1 MYPSDRKYTKDFLW
15 LRVEGAIASIGLTDY
30 AVKMLS
36 EVSAI
41 TLPAMGRVLASGE
54 TFGSAEG
61 LKSATD
67 LLAPVSG
74 VVNATNTE
82 LLDQPARIQADPHGT
97 WVVKLELSDPNQVA
111 ALLTNTQFEEHLR
124 PVSKPARATDT
135 GRPKG
140 SGSALPTPPS
150 RVAASVPASPGV
162 SVEPEKAIRLL
173 WSVRLRDSR
182 LHGDNSAFGDDDYSG
197 GSYFSWRERDIAFTS
212 ERKADGGLD
221 RRYQWRDTT
230 HTRVSAA
237 GLSSSTKSHTDYAG
251 TWDID
256 VVGRVAYLVLEDRD
270 RGRLRLRLEEGLR
283 EIVLL
288 DGRSYALQKR

>member
-15 LRVEGAIASIGLTDY
+15 LRVEGATASVGLTDY

-36 EVSAI
+36 DVSAV
-41 TLPAMGRVLASGE
+41 TLPAIGRVLARGE

-61 LKSATD
+61 LKSSTD

-74 VVNATNTE
+74 VVNATNTGLINE
-82 LLDQPARIQADPHGT
+82 PARIQADPHGT
-97 WVVKLELSDPNQVA
+97 WIVKLELTDPAEVA
-111 ALLTNTQFEEHLR
+111 ALLSSAQFEQHLR
-124 PVSKPARATDT
+124 PASKPVRAPDT
-135 GRPKG
+135 GRP
-140 SGSALPTPPS
+140 SASASATPNPPP
-150 RVAASVPASPGV
+150 RVAASAPASPRV
-162 SVEPEKAIRLL
+162 SIEPEKAIHLL
-173 WSVRLRDSR
+173 WSERLRDSR
-182 LHGDNSAFGDDDYSG
+182 LHGDNSAFGDSDYSG

-212 ERKADGGLD
+212 ERKADGILD

-237 GLSSSTKSHTDYAG
+237 GLSNSTKSHTDYAG

-256 VVGRVAYLVLEDRD
+256 VIGRVAYLVLQDRE

-283 EIVLL
+283 GAILL